1 MTNCPICD
9 SKVVTDD
16 KTGLFGTKNR
26 FISEEQ
32 LKRINDILPKEL
44 QSEQI
49 CQNCLKPEFT
59 TGTLA
64 KKMVDL
70 RDKLFERNKDIE
82 KIKSEKLM
90 SLRRSAMK
98 TVKIL
103 STIPSQFV
111 SKQYI
116 YSIIMF
122 DSGTRSTSADNL
134 EAGAWNIIHDNLT
147 LKLGNSEKVE
157 KALQSALAELQL
169 KCISLNC
176 DTVTAITPT
185 YSDLA
190 ANGKILLH
198 LSGTAGFI
206 EKSNIK
212 DSDGEIIR
220 TLEEIENE
228 SKNNSISIMELEA
241 LWKEMEKGKFK
252 S

>member
-9 SKVVTDD
+9 SKVVTDN
-16 KTGLFGTKNR
+16 KTVLFGTKNR

-32 LKRINDILPKEL
+32 LMRINNILPKEL

-64 KKMVDL
+64 KNMVDF
-70 RDKLFERNKDIE
+70 RDKLFERNKE
-82 KIKSEKLM
+82 LEQLKSENLI
-90 SLRRSAMK
+90 SLRRSAME

-103 STIPSQFV
+103 STTPNQFI

-157 KALQSALAELQL
+157 KALQSALTELQL

-176 DTVTAITPT
+176 DTVTAITPA

-198 LSGTAGFI
+198 LSGTAGYI
-206 EKSNIK
+206 EKAIIK
-212 DSDGEIIR
+212 DSDREIIK
-220 TLEEIENE
+220 TLEKIEIE
-228 SKNNSISIMELEA
+228 SKNNSITILELES